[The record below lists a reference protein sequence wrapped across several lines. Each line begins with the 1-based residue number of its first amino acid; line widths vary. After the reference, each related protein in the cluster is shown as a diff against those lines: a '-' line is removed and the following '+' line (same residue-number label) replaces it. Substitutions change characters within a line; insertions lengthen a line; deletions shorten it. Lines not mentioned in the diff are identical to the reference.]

1 MRILIAALVCLL
13 GAPAAA
19 QTDSTSASP
28 EVARAST
35 MLAAVWRPVTGAIT
49 QAALVSACRGA
60 REEMEAV
67 EAALPAELTT
77 DSLARVRTFHSL
89 IIVPTAENPASA
101 FFFAGPELPWFPS
114 GLGAISVVSEPE
126 GFLAVHD
133 ASDHDVALQ
142 IGHAG
147 DTRMLRVRTP
157 GATTLTTFVG
167 CTATT
172 PR

>member
-1 MRILIAALVCLL
+1 MRTLIFILACLAA
-13 GAPAAA
+13 APAAA
-19 QTDSTSASP
+19 QTNEAAAQP
-28 EVARAST
+28 EVARASAA
-35 MLAAVWRPVTGAIT
+35 LSAVWRPVTAMT
-49 QAALVSACRGA
+49 PAALTAACRGA

-89 IIVPTAENPASA
+89 IIVPTAENPAAA
-101 FFFAGPELPWFPS
+101 FIFAGPELDWLPS
-114 GLGAISVVSEPE
+114 GLGVVSVISEPE
-126 GFLAVHD
+126 GFLALRD
-133 ASDHDVALQ
+133 AAGQDIALQ

-147 DTRMLRVRTP
+147 ETRMLRVRTP
-157 GATTLTTFVG
+157 GTDTLTTFVG